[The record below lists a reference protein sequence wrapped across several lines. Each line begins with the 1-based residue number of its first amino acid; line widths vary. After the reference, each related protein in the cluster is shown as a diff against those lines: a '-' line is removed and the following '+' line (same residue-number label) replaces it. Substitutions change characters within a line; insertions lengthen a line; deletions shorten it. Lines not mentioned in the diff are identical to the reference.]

1 MSIITISRGS
11 YSKGREIAEKV
22 AQKLGYNCISRDIIL
37 EASEHFNLPE
47 IKLVRAIHDAPSIL
61 DRLTHGK
68 DGKISY
74 MRLSLLR
81 HFQKD
86 NVVYH
91 GLSGHFFVK
100 DISHVLKVR
109 IIADMEDRI
118 RLEMQREKISR
129 EEARR
134 ILRNDDEQRRRWSK
148 YLYGIDT
155 KDPSLYDLVLHIRKI
170 GVDEAVNVICH
181 AVNLEIFRTTP
192 ESQKAMDDLLLAA
205 EVKMALGDLGANLE
219 ISANAG
225 MIEIRQGP
233 KSKQL
238 THTEEIKAI
247 AQKVPGVVG
256 VKFIESIQ
264 TDYTNP
270 WHKM

>member
-22 AQKLGYNCISRDIIL
+22 AQKLGYECVSRDIIL

-61 DRLTHGK
+61 DKLTHGK
-68 DGKISY
+68 DRKISY
-74 MRLSLLR
+74 MRLALLR

-91 GLSGHFFVK
+91 GLAGHFFVK
-100 DISHVLKVR
+100 DIGHVLKVR

-118 RLEMQREKISR
+118 RLEMQHQKISR
-129 EEARR
+129 EEAAR
-134 ILRNDDEQRRRWSK
+134 ILRNDDDQRLRWSK

-155 KDPSLYDLVLHIRKI
+155 KDPQLYDLVLHIRKI
-170 GVDEAVNVICH
+170 GVDEAVDMICH
-181 AVNLEIFRTTP
+181 AVNMRIFQTTP
-192 ESQKAMDDLLLAA
+192 ESQKTLDDLLLAA
-205 EVKMALGDLGANLE
+205 EAKVALGELGTNLE
-219 ISANAG
+219 ISADMG
-225 MIEIRQGP
+225 VVEVRQGP

-238 THTEEIKAI
+238 THADEIKAI
-247 AQKVPGVVG
+247 VQKVPGVKDVIL
-256 VKFIESIQ
+256 IEPTQ